1 MHWRMD
7 TVLHKRGHA
16 MTTTACKGL
25 NDHALEGLE
34 TLGPRL
40 ASR

>member
-1 MHWRMD
+1 MMHWRMD

-25 NDHALEGLE
+25 DDQLECVLVGEHA
-34 TLGPRL
+34 RL
-40 ASR
+40 